1 MQHTWY
7 FLAMAH
13 QRLGHTDLARRWLDK
28 GIRGTEEA
36 LKSPGATPG
45 KSGNAGG
52 VLAPNW
58 NRRLTLQLLRR
69 EAEQQIQGPPTKP
82 GK

>member
-7 FLAMAH
+7 FLAMAYH
-13 QRLGHTDLARRWLDK
+13 RLGHADEARRWLEK

-69 EAEQQIQGPPTKP
+69 EAEQLVQSP
-82 GK
+82 GKKSGK